1 MVRRCM
7 MPEEKAAEPTE
18 KKPDD
23 EEIVLPP
30 DHPLYGVFGVWKD
43 QPERLERMTEAVVRY
58 RRKIAREEARAA
70 RAAK

>member
-1 MVRRCM
+1 
-7 MPEEKAAEPTE
+7 MPEEKVAEPTE
-18 KKPDD
+18 EKTDD

-43 QPERLERMTEAVVRY
+43 QPERVERMMEAVARY

-70 RAAK
+70 RATK